1 MTSWVLDVE
10 FLLNPMPF
18 DKHVIYRFT
27 LHELVT
33 ELRTVSGDCGLSGGD
48 SE

>member
-1 MTSWVLDVE
+1 MATAPMTL
-10 FLLNPMPF
+10 
-18 DKHVIYRFT
+18 R
-27 LHELVT
+27 ELVT